1 MTNPSRRFLQIIFAL
16 IAVIAIG
23 TVGYRLIEGWS
34 PLDCLYMTVITIST
48 VGYTEVHALSEAGR
62 IFTIVLIIIGVGV
75 LFYGVTTVVQYVIE
89 GNLEII
95 LGRRRMKDKIA
106 KLKGHIIV
114 CGFGRVGKE
123 VARVFQ
129 QEGVDFVV
137 VDNSKDSI
145 AEAAASGYLY
155 VEGNASSDEVLK
167 EAGILHARGLVAAA
181 GSDADNVFVTLSARG
196 LRPDIFITARASAQE
211 SEFKL
216 RRAGADRTIYPHV
229 LGGRRLA
236 MLALRPLVVDFVDTA
251 LESRGKELV
260 LENIGVGPGSPVIG
274 KTCKEGQRCGNGAVI
289 LAVRKKDGRLFT
301 SIADEMLLELGDQ
314 LIVIGNRD
322 QLRDLEGT
330 S

>member
-16 IAVIAIG
+16 IAVIALG
-23 TVGYRLIEGWS
+23 TVGYKLIEGWS
-34 PLDCLYMTVITIST
+34 LLDSIYMTVITIST
-48 VGYTEVHALSEAGR
+48 VGYTEVHALSQAGR
-62 IFTIVLIIIGVGV
+62 IFTIVLIISGVGV

-95 LGRRRMKDKIA
+95 LGRRRMKDKIS

-129 QEGVDFVV
+129 DEGVEFVV

-167 EAGILHARGLVAAA
+167 EAGIINARGLVAAA

-196 LRPDIFITARASAQE
+196 LRPDIFITARANAQE

-260 LENIGVGPGSPVIG
+260 LENIGVGPGSPVVG

-301 SIADEMLLELGDQ
+301 SLSDEMILELGDQ
-314 LIVIGNRD
+314 LIVIGNRE

>member
-1 MTNPSRRFLQIIFAL
+1 MNPLRRFLQIIFAL
-16 IAVIAIG
+16 IIVIAIG
-23 TVGYRLIEGWS
+23 VIGYKLIEGWS
-34 PLDCLYMTVITIST
+34 LLDCLFMTVTTIST
-48 VGYTEVHALSEAGR
+48 VGYREIHPLSTGGMV
-62 IFTIVLIIIGVGV
+62 FTIVLIIGGVGV
-75 LFYGVTTVVQYVIE
+75 LFYAVTTVVQYIVE
-89 GNLEII
+89 GNLANI
-95 LGRRRMKDKIA
+95 LGRRRMEEKIS
-106 KLKGHIIV
+106 KLREHIVV

-123 VARVFQ
+123 VARVFHD
-129 QEGVDFVV
+129 EGVDFVV

-167 EAGILHARGLVAAA
+167 EAGILRARGLVAAA

-196 LRPDIFITARASAQE
+196 LRPDIFITARANAQE

-260 LENIGVGPGSPVIG
+260 LENIGVGPGSPVVG

-289 LAVRKKDGRLFT
+289 LAVRKKDGTLFT
-301 SIADEMLLELGDQ
+301 TLSDEILLELGDQ
-314 LIVIGNRD
+314 LIVIGNRE

-330 S
+330 T

>member
-1 MTNPSRRFLQIIFAL
+1 MINPSRRLLQIIFAL
-16 IAVIAIG
+16 VVVIAIG
-23 TVGYRLIEGWS
+23 VVGYRLIEGWS
-34 PLDCLYMTVITIST
+34 LLDSLFMTITTIST
-48 VGYTEVHALSEAGR
+48 VGYKEVHELSQAGQ
-62 IFTIVLIIIGVGV
+62 IFTIILIVTGVGV
-75 LFYGVTTVVQYVIE
+75 LFYGVTTIVQYVIE
-89 GNLEII
+89 GNLENI
-95 LGRRRMKDKIA
+95 LGRRRMKEKIS

-129 QEGVDFVV
+129 EEGVDFVV
-137 VDNSKDSI
+137 IDNSKDAV

-155 VEGNASSDEVLK
+155 IEGNASSDEVLK

-181 GSDADNVFVTLSARG
+181 GSDADNVFITLSARG
-196 LRPDIFITARASAQE
+196 LRPDIFITARASAHE

-236 MLALRPLVVDFVDTA
+236 MLTLRPLVVDFVDTA

-301 SIADEMLLELGDQ
+301 SISDEMMLELGDQ
-314 LIVIGNRD
+314 LIVIGNRE

>member
-1 MTNPSRRFLQIIFAL
+1 MPNPSRRFLQIVLAL
-16 IAVIAIG
+16 IIVIAIG
-23 TVGYRLIEGWS
+23 VVGYRLIEGWS
-34 PLDCLYMTVITIST
+34 LLDSLFMTITTIST
-48 VGYTEVHALSEAGR
+48 VGYREVHELSRAGQ
-62 IFTIVLIIIGVGV
+62 IFTIVLIITGVGV
-75 LFYGVTTVVQYVIE
+75 LFYGVTSVVQYVIE

-95 LGRRRMKDKIA
+95 LGRRRMKDKIS

-123 VARVFQ
+123 VSRVFHD
-129 QEGVDFVV
+129 EGIDFVV

-167 EAGILHARGLVAAA
+167 EAGILDARGLVAAA

-196 LRPDIFITARASAQE
+196 LRPDIFITARANAQE

-301 SIADEMLLELGDQ
+301 SLSDEMLLELGDQ
-314 LIVIGNRD
+314 LIVIGNRE

>member
-1 MTNPSRRFLQIIFAL
+1 MPNPSRRFLQIVLAL
-16 IAVIAIG
+16 IIVIAIG
-23 TVGYRLIEGWS
+23 VVGYRLIEGWS
-34 PLDCLYMTVITIST
+34 LLDSLFMTITTIST
-48 VGYTEVHALSEAGR
+48 VGYREVHELSRAGQ
-62 IFTIVLIIIGVGV
+62 IFTIVLIITGVGV
-75 LFYGVTTVVQYVIE
+75 LFYGVTSVVQYVIE

-95 LGRRRMKDKIA
+95 LGRRRMKDKIS

-123 VARVFQ
+123 VSRVFHD
-129 QEGVDFVV
+129 EGIDFVV

-167 EAGILHARGLVAAA
+167 EAGILNARGLVAAA

-196 LRPDIFITARASAQE
+196 LRPDIFITARANAQE

-301 SIADEMLLELGDQ
+301 SLSDEMLLELGDQ
-314 LIVIGNRD
+314 LIVIGNRE

>member
-1 MTNPSRRFLQIIFAL
+1 MSPLRRFLQIIFAL
-16 IAVIAIG
+16 IIVIAVGVI
-23 TVGYRLIEGWS
+23 GYRLIEGWS
-34 PLDCLYMTVITIST
+34 LLDCLFMTVTTIST
-48 VGYTEVHALSEAGR
+48 VGYREIHPLSAGGMV
-62 IFTIVLIIIGVGV
+62 FTIMLIIGGVGV
-75 LFYGVTTVVQYVIE
+75 LFYAVTTFVQYIVE
-89 GNLEII
+89 GNLETI
-95 LGRRRMKDKIA
+95 LGRRRMKEKIA
-106 KLKGHIIV
+106 KLKDHIIV

-129 QEGVDFVV
+129 EEGIDFVV

-145 AEAAASGYLY
+145 AEAAANGYLY

-167 EAGILHARGLVAAA
+167 EAGILRARGLVAAA

-196 LRPDIFITARASAQE
+196 LRPDIFITARANAQE

-216 RRAGADRTIYPHV
+216 RRAGANRTIYPHV

-260 LENIGVGPGSPVIG
+260 LENIGVGPGSPVVG

-289 LAVRKKDGRLFT
+289 LAVRKKDGTLFT
-301 SIADEMLLELGDQ
+301 SLSDEMLLELGDQ
-314 LIVIGNRD
+314 LIVIGNRE
-322 QLRDLEGT
+322 QLRDLEG
-330 S
+330 SA

>member
-1 MTNPSRRFLQIIFAL
+1 MNPLRRFLQIIFAL
-16 IAVIAIG
+16 IIVIAIG
-23 TVGYRLIEGWS
+23 VIGYKLIEGWS
-34 PLDCLYMTVITIST
+34 LLDCLFMTVTTIST
-48 VGYTEVHALSEAGR
+48 VGYREIHPLSTGGMV
-62 IFTIVLIIIGVGV
+62 FTIVLIIGGVGV
-75 LFYGVTTVVQYVIE
+75 LFYAVTTVVQYIVE
-89 GNLEII
+89 GNLANI
-95 LGRRRMKDKIA
+95 LGRRRMEEKIS
-106 KLKGHIIV
+106 KLRDHIVV

-123 VARVFQ
+123 VARVFHD
-129 QEGVDFVV
+129 EGVDFVV

-167 EAGILHARGLVAAA
+167 EAGILRARGLVAAA

-196 LRPDIFITARASAQE
+196 LRPDIFITARANAQE

-260 LENIGVGPGSPVIG
+260 LENIGVGPGSPVVG

-289 LAVRKKDGRLFT
+289 LAVRKKDGTLFT
-301 SIADEMLLELGDQ
+301 TLSDEILLELGDQ
-314 LIVIGNRD
+314 LIVIGNRE

-330 S
+330 T